1 MFSTKQ
7 SDIFY
12 NDETKEMFV
21 CKVSAISAE
30 RCEGGDEVVYGALP
44 LIYKINKAD
53 NYKTL
58 VYPKNLN
65 TIQTDPNSDLYNLT
79 PTCPTSGTNFD
90 SITKP
95 LINYNTSTSRY
106 SVTFLGRYSNDND
119 GLGLNNYIFQDI
131 NPDFYLLDANAYIPK
146 DKDVP
151 DVQPFTFANG
161 YLNSDLYVVGNT
173 IRNDKP
179 SWFAPNDDLDR
190 ERSTDYQVAPMHV
203 QATSSLGFNLLL
215 GNTDVTV
222 DNLSG
227 NVAFPFMYSG
237 GFITYNPKYTAYD
250 PEYTIRVDFTARCF
264 NNVSSPTDPVTAYG
278 SSQTVSNSATRWI
291 QQYAPPGP
299 GEGFC
304 VSFFKNPPKNSY
316 VIPNGVG
323 STLGYAKAGFSP
335 NEVAGT
341 AQRTDGLW
349 LHNNWN
355 PNTGMS
361 ATPGANVDSSY
372 GPAESFLG
380 VGFDIGGNFASTTE
394 EKQGWTNG
402 TSYTATPCS
411 IGIRASSY
419 YDTKVLTAFA
429 MNTVAASAVPMHT
442 SAADAEFVDYRIDL
456 SNKGTKVT
464 LYNKLTSA
472 TDYNTIVEYRLNR
485 GNCGTGVGIGSSHSY
500 TYQPWYNMQSSYQ
513 QATDT
518 LPPLNVGL
526 SFTTSDNASRFELY
540 KFEVTG
546 VVIKNPWEEKIEEQ
560 VEEITASVT
569 KKIDYLQESS
579 KNLRKK
585 LLNVESDDLV
595 DVDMVIPAKNI
606 IANTINEETNKPQ
619 ITLCDGSNPEIIEQD
634 VTVNITG
641 INPDQVDDIVTVG
654 ELGYT
659 PKEFGVKTIVT
670 GSGTEG
676 DDTTSTGSN
685 DNSYE
690 PEPDVGECNLPVTWT
705 APLVKFAWPST
716 TGRISPDNFDIN
728 SYEQGTAT
736 HLQPVTQTG
745 GSVQELVFSLT
756 SGTGVVQFEFQP
768 FDVPVRAQVFWPGPA
783 EYANDGK
790 PTNLVIDTGFI
801 GKAYYRNNDTKHDK
815 GTDYSLEKV
824 LQTGIV
830 RKREGQDE
838 AIAIDRWTQDEVNNN
853 LPWTDTSFIWPE
865 HPDNQPAIFAFDK
878 NSTKKKAYVKIW
890 AADPSMW
897 NFILHCPVVGTAGVG
912 DFKNANAGP
921 GMKYPLM
928 ENGRP
933 YIPSSGGDG
942 GGDGRGEGGGEPR
955 DKQL

>member
-30 RCEGGDEVVYGALP
+30 RCEGSDEVVYGALP
-44 LIYKINKAD
+44 LVYKINKAD

-95 LINYNTSTSRY
+95 LINYNKTTSRY
-106 SVTFLGRYSNDND
+106 SVTFLGRYSTDTE

-131 NPDFYLLDANAYIPK
+131 NSDFYLLDANVYIPK

-161 YLNSDLYVVGNT
+161 HLNSNLYVVGNT
-173 IRNDKP
+173 IRNDKA
-179 SWFAPNDDLDR
+179 SWFTPSDNPEQ
-190 ERSTDYQVAPMHV
+190 ERSTDYQVAPMYV

-222 DNLSG
+222 DSLSG

-250 PEYTIRVDFTARCF
+250 PEYTIRVDFTARSF
-264 NNVSSPTDPVTAYG
+264 NVPSPTAYA
-278 SSQTVSNSATRWI
+278 SAQTVGNSATRWV
-291 QQYAPPGP
+291 QQYDPAGA

-316 VIPNGVG
+316 IIPNGIG

-341 AQRTDGLW
+341 AQPTDGLW

-355 PNTGMS
+355 PNTGIS
-361 ATPGANVDSSY
+361 ARPGANVDSNY

-380 VGFDIGGNFASTTE
+380 VGFDIGGNFASKTE
-394 EKQGWTNG
+394 EKEGWTND

-485 GNCGTGVGIGSSHSY
+485 GNCGTGVGIGSSHTF

-513 QATDT
+513 QATDI
-518 LPPLNVGL
+518 LPPLNIGL
-526 SFTTSDNASRFELY
+526 SFTTSNNVSRFELY

-560 VEEITASVT
+560 VEEVTASVT

-595 DVDMVIPAKNI
+595 DVEMAIPAKNI

-619 ITLCDGSNPEIIEQD
+619 ITICDGTNPDIIEDD
-634 VTVNITG
+634 VDIKITG
-641 INPDQVDDIVTVG
+641 ITPEQVDKAIEVG
-654 ELGYT
+654 ESGYVPKIPGSTTTIKRVGRDLDIDTVVASDGGTEVTEKVRWDSWLRCRIPGIPPVSYIVEDIEAESDGDNAGINHTGRFAWLVMTDRTYSIYVQVLVLDDFVDPSDLNDWFVKHPFKGKGSDGLPPGSRQLREEDSTYAIRANSILKSIIKAFIADTTIDRTQYNWALKWHPADGELTKNSLLKKIGGDADDMKLEEREEIWESSFTGMGFVELPSNWTSGRAAFGQNTLT
-659 PKEFGVKTIVT
+659 PKVNGELTVPEFGNEWACAA
-670 GSGTEG
+670 SW
-676 DDTTSTGSN
+676 D
-685 DNSYE
+685 
-690 PEPDVGECNLPVTWT
+690 
-705 APLVKFAWPST
+705 
-716 TGRISPDNFDIN
+716 
-728 SYEQGTAT
+728 
-736 HLQPVTQTG
+736 
-745 GSVQELVFSLT
+745 
-756 SGTGVVQFEFQP
+756 
-768 FDVPVRAQVFWPGPA
+768 
-783 EYANDGK
+783 
-790 PTNLVIDTGFI
+790 
-801 GKAYYRNNDTKHDK
+801 
-815 GTDYSLEKV
+815 
-824 LQTGIV
+824 
-830 RKREGQDE
+830 
-838 AIAIDRWTQDEVNNN
+838 
-853 LPWTDTSFIWPE
+853 
-865 HPDNQPAIFAFDK
+865 HP
-878 NSTKKKAYVKIW
+878 
-890 AADPSMW
+890 
-897 NFILHCPVVGTAGVG
+897 
-912 DFKNANAGP
+912 
-921 GMKYPLM
+921 
-928 ENGRP
+928 
-933 YIPSSGGDG
+933 DG
-942 GGDGRGEGGGEPR
+942 GGDPVSTGIEEKPPIVEEH
-955 DKQL
+955 KYWIV